1 MGLGKYKICFMRN
14 FFKKAKKIHFVG
26 IGGIGISALAGMAL
40 KNGKTVSGSDISLS
54 PPAEKLAKLGA
65 KIFQGHN
72 KRNLPLDTE
81 IIVYTAA
88 AAPSNNPE
96 IIKARE
102 LGIPVLSYP
111 QALGAISAGKKT
123 IAVAGAHGKT
133 TTTAM
138 IARIL
143 IGAKK
148 NPEVIVG
155 GLLGKEFGKYS
166 GSNFI
171 PGTGR
176 YFVCEAC
183 EYRRAF
189 LNLAPQIAVITNIDT
204 DHLDYYSSLKDI
216 QKAFV
221 EFVGNIKKGGVLV
234 CDASAGNLRP
244 VVFAARKRGL
254 KIIDYTAVS
263 FPENFKLKIPGE
275 HNILNAKAAVAT
287 AGACGAPRKKALRFI
302 ADFSGTWRRFEYK
315 GRMAAGALVYDDY
328 AHHPTEIKA
337 TLKAAREKFKNKKI
351 FCVFQPH
358 LYSRTKTLMDEFA
371 ESFADAD
378 EIIISD
384 IYAAREK
391 PDKNVNSR
399 QLADKIKIC
408 GKKTRFIKN
417 FSAIEKFLRRAAQK
431 EDVIIMMGAGDI
443 FKISENL
450 IDCCGGRNCTGAS
463 RL

>member
-1 MGLGKYKICFMRN
+1 MRN

-26 IGGIGISALAGMAL
+26 IGGIGMSALARMAL
-40 KNGKTVSGSDISLS
+40 KDGKTVSGSDILLS
-54 PPAEKLAKLGA
+54 PLAEKLAKLGA
-65 KIFQGHN
+65 KIFKGHGE
-72 KRNLPLDTE
+72 RNLPPDAE
-81 IIVYTAA
+81 IVVYTT
-88 AAPSNNPE
+88 AAPPDNPE

-102 LGIPVLSYP
+102 LKIPVLSYP
-111 QALGAISAGKKT
+111 QVLGAVSAGKRT
-123 IAVAGAHGKT
+123 IAVAGTHGKT

-143 IGAKK
+143 IRAGK

-155 GLLGKEFGKYS
+155 SLLGKEFGEYL

-189 LNLAPQIAVITNIDT
+189 LNFAPQIAVITNIDA
-204 DHLDYYSSLKDI
+204 DHLDYYSGLKDI

-221 EFVGNIKKGGVLV
+221 EFAGKIKKGGILV
-234 CDASAGNLRP
+234 CDASTVNLRP
-244 VVFAARKRGL
+244 VVSAARRRGL
-254 KIIDYTAVS
+254 KIIDYTALS
-263 FPENFKLKIPGE
+263 FPENFKLKIQGE
-275 HNILNAKAAVAT
+275 HNILNAKAAMAA
-287 AGACGAPRKKALRFI
+287 AGACGMPNKKIFRFI

-315 GRMAAGALVYDDY
+315 GRTAAGALVYDDY

-358 LYSRTKTLMDEFA
+358 LYSRTKTLMDKFA
-371 ESFADAD
+371 GSFADAD

-399 QLADKIKIC
+399 QLADKIKNR
-408 GKKTRFIKN
+408 GKKARFIKN
-417 FSAIEKFLRRAAQK
+417 FSAIEKFLRRAARK
-431 EDVIIMMGAGDI
+431 KDVIITMGAGDI
-443 FKISENL
+443 FKISEKL
-450 IDCCGGRNCTGAS
+450 VDCCGDRNCTCAS